1 MILLLCAF
9 GAALAQDNPCV
20 DATGTPLPGLIFVND
35 PSGCDKYITCI
46 AGIPYN
52 MTCPEG
58 YHYFEDTTNND
69 QYCISVAESDCFDCP
84 ATGIS
89 YVPVPNSC
97 SKYVLCVGGV
107 PQPPVDCAPLVFDP
121 AFKSCNIPGS
131 TDCVENKCLTD
142 PTLVMYP
149 DPLLC
154 DTYYVC
160 ADGQPKPVTCPA
172 GLHFVPIPG
181 VTPVIGTCGAPDAL
195 LCTEVSKINYHHP
208 DPRPI

>member
-9 GAALAQDNPCV
+9 GTALAQDNPCIDPV
-20 DATGTPLPGLIFVND
+20 TQAPIPGLTFVND

-52 MTCPEG
+52 VTCPEG
-58 YHYFEDTTNND
+58 YHYFEDLSE
-69 QYCISVAESDCFDCP
+69 QLCIPIAESDCFDCP

-89 YVPVPNSC
+89 YVQVPNSC

-107 PQPPVDCAPLVFDP
+107 PQPPVDCAPLIFDP
-121 AFKSCNIPGS
+121 QYNSCNVPGS
-131 TDCVENKCLTD
+131 TDCVVNQCSD
-142 PTLVMYP
+142 PTVVMYP

-160 ADGQPKPVTCPA
+160 AEGQPKTITCPT

-181 VTPVIGTCGAPDAL
+181 TNPVIGTCGAPDATK
-195 LCTEVSKINYHHP
+195 CTAVSKIKHHL
-208 DPRPI
+208 DPRLL